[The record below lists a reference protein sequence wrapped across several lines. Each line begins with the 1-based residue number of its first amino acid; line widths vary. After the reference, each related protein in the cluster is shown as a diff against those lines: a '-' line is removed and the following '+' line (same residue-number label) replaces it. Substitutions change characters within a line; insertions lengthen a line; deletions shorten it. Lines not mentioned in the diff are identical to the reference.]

1 MKTLAIESSCDD
13 TSVAILDNSNV
24 ISNIVSSQ
32 YFHKKFGGIIPELA
46 SRAHLKYIDSITKEA
61 LEQARLNIEDI
72 NIIAVTSEPGLFGS
86 LLVGT
91 SFAKGLSIKLNI
103 PIIPI
108 NHIEGHIYSSM
119 IENQKI
125 EFPFISLVVSGG
137 HTALFYVKSFNSYD
151 IIGLTKDDAAG
162 EAFDKIAKLLGIGY
176 PGGPIIDKFA
186 KQGDPK
192 AFDFPRPM
200 INEENFNFSFSG
212 LKTSVRYFIHKNF
225 DDVINDQDLYDIA
238 ASLQEAIVDV
248 LVRKTF
254 NAAKF
259 YHCRNIAISG
269 GVSAN
274 SRLREKF
281 QNLSEIEKLN
291 IFIPQMSYCLD
302 NAAMI
307 GYLAY
312 KKYFEN
318 PINNIKN
325 LSFVVNPRPLRAPKK

>member
-24 ISNIVSSQ
+24 LSNIVSSQ
-32 YFHKKFGGIIPELA
+32 YFHNKYGGIIPELA

-61 LEQARLNIEDI
+61 LEQASLNIENID
-72 NIIAVTSEPGLFGS
+72 IIAVTSEPGLFGS

-103 PIIPI
+103 PVIPI

-119 IENQKI
+119 IENQNI

-176 PGGPIIDKFA
+176 PGGPEIDKLA

-212 LKTSVRYFIHKNF
+212 LKTSVRYFIQKNF
-225 DDVINDQDLYDIA
+225 NDVINIQDLKDIA

-248 LVRKTF
+248 LIRKTI
-254 NAAKF
+254 NAAK
-259 YHCRNIAISG
+259 YYKCTNIAISG

-281 QNLSEIEKLN
+281 KYQSEIEKLN
-291 IFIPQMSYCLD
+291 IFIPQMNFCLD

-312 KKYFEN
+312 KKYVEN
-318 PINNIKN
+318 PTLNFNN
-325 LSFVVNPRPLRAPKK
+325 LLFVVNPRPLRAPKK